1 MGASKL
7 KNENNMLS
15 CEQLLE
21 LYKHWDGRV
30 ANQENL
36 FLPISLAGIPAICLG
51 WEAINPELILITG
64 FVSLLIYAYHL
75 LVIRR
80 IGVIQNNIFYLLK
93 KEHMVD
99 MTLITGVELP
109 SNKRS
114 INHRM
119 LRIVVLPILA
129 ILWLGLIFIKLS
141 SGSYEVSVYWI
152 VAICFYI
159 VITISLTTLI
169 LPVSGSAWTHKGDND
184 ANNA

>member
-1 MGASKL
+1 MGASNL
-7 KNENNMLS
+7 KNEKNTLS

-36 FLPISLAGIPAICLG
+36 FLPISLAGIPAICLS
-51 WEAINPELILITG
+51 WKTINPELILITG
-64 FVSLLIYAYHL
+64 LVSLLIYAYHL

-109 SNKRS
+109 SKKRS
-114 INHRM
+114 INHRI
-119 LRIVVLPILA
+119 LRIVVFPILA
-129 ILWLGLIFIKLS
+129 ILWIGLIFVKLS
-141 SGSYEVSVYWI
+141 SGTYEVSGYWV

-159 VITISLTTLI
+159 VIAITLTMHI
-169 LPVSGSAWTHKGDND
+169 LPVSSSAWTYKEEDVADG
-184 ANNA
+184 A